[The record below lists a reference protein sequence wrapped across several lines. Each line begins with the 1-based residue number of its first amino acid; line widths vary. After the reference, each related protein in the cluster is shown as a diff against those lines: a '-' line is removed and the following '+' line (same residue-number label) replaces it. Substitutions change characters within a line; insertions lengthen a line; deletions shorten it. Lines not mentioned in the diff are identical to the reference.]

1 MKKAKK
7 ILLIMIFII
16 LNFSL
21 LNIYKVRNLK
31 VSATN
36 DIVETNTIKISS
48 GRTFS
53 LLLSKDGVVYAW
65 GLIGESNNPSYC
77 KKFVN
82 PTNISKDIE
91 LANDDCF
98 IDIFSGEQHCFLL
111 SNSGRVFCMGSGEK
125 KQFGYSDFYF
135 KTTPTEI
142 TSMFSLQNDDK
153 ITYISC
159 GDDFNI
165 ALTAKH
171 KVLSF
176 GKNENGQLGINTNT
190 IDQTVYDI
198 TNNFNLDNNDY
209 IVNVKSGA
217 SHSLAYSKNGNIYS
231 WGDNSFGQLGFKD
244 KEFKQMPTLIEQIK
258 DNVIDISCGRYTSY
272 VLTNQANLY
281 GFGSNAYGQLANHET
296 IITSSYKDYP
306 YIMNGNFDFETN
318 EFIIDIEANYYYG
331 FIKTSLNNYY
341 SFGENSSGQL
351 GNSTTLTTSYPQK
364 FNYLSSLPA
373 GDEINS
379 IACGKDHCIASSKNG
394 HILAWGSNLQGQLS
408 EDYTV
413 TQAYIK
419 ALDITK
425 NFPPII
431 VISMSASSVKYKDY
445 KFDVNAYYLDN
456 EQIEEMYYYVNE
468 TTTYPKSNWIQFG
481 KEISVNE
488 GEGKKY
494 IHIKIVSKKETY
506 YYTSNPIILDHV
518 APEIEMFTKDCKPF
532 SEKYANGPI
541 TVNVIDDNEEIEIIY
556 TLNEKKYKEN
566 NKSIS
571 LYQDGNY
578 SIYAKDG
585 ASNFSVAIEFTIDT
599 ILPTIT
605 KIDNKSFAGTS
616 YSTRE
621 GNITIE
627 GSEALACYNLGYKGV
642 KESQYQ
648 ALNDNETTFN
658 IKLKKG
664 VNTLTIY
671 DLAGNESK
679 TYEIIY
685 SPRFFQDTQ
694 LLLFVFSSLVAL
706 FIGIIIIV
714 YAIKHKKNLVK

>member
-1 MKKAKK
+1 MKKVKK

-16 LNFSL
+16 LNISL
-21 LNIYKVRNLK
+21 LNMYKIRNLK
-31 VSATN
+31 VNAAN

-91 LANDDCF
+91 LENDDCF

-125 KQFGYSDFYF
+125 KQFGYSDYYF

-209 IVNVKSGA
+209 IINVKSGA

-244 KEFKQMPTLIEQIK
+244 KTVKEMPTQIEQIK
-258 DNVIDISCGRYTSY
+258 DSVIDVACGRYTSY

-318 EFIIDIEANYYYG
+318 EYIVGIKANYYYG

-364 FNYLSSLPA
+364 FNYLTSLPI
-373 GDEINS
+373 GDEIND
-379 IACGKDHCIASSKNG
+379 IACGKDHCIASSKSG
-394 HILAWGSNLQGQLS
+394 HVLAWGSNLQGQLS
-408 EDYTV
+408 EDNTI
-413 TQAYIK
+413 TQAYVK
-419 ALDITK
+419 AIDITK

-431 VISMSASSVKYKDY
+431 LIMMSSSSVKYKNY
-445 KFDVNAYYLDN
+445 IFDVNAYYLDN

-468 TTTYPKSNWIQFG
+468 STTPPKNNWIQFE
-481 KEISVNE
+481 KSINLSE

-494 IHIKIVSKKETY
+494 IHIKIDSKKETY
-506 YYTSNPIILDHV
+506 YFTSNPIILDH
-518 APEIEMFTKDCKPF
+518 IEPKIELLNKNKEVFN
-532 SEKYANGPI
+532 EKYSNSTISA
-541 TVNVIDDNEEIEIIY
+541 NVIDDNDEIEIIY
-556 TLNEKKYKEN
+556 TLDGETFKEKGKN
-566 NKSIS
+566 IS
-571 LYQDGNY
+571 LYKDGNY
-578 SIYAKDG
+578 TIYAKDG
-585 ASNFSVAIEFTIDT
+585 AGNTSVAIEFTIDT

-605 KIDNKSFAGTS
+605 KIDNKEFAGTS

-621 GNITIE
+621 QNITIE
-627 GSEALACYNLGYKGV
+627 GSEALVCYNLGYKGV
-642 KESQYQ
+642 KESQYL
-648 ALNDNETTFN
+648 AINDNDTTFN
-658 IKLKKG
+658 IRLKKG

-714 YAIKHKKNLVK
+714 YVIKHKKNLIK

>member
-1 MKKAKK
+1 MKRIKTL
-7 ILLIMIFII
+7 ILMMLLS
-16 LNFSL
+16 LNFTFL
-21 LNIYKVRNLK
+21 GNYKNETLK
-31 VSATN
+31 INATN
-36 DIVETNTIKISS
+36 NDEEIVPIKISS

-53 LLLSKDGVVYAW
+53 LLLSKDNVVYAW
-65 GLIGESNNPSYC
+65 GLWGDGSNVSYS
-77 KKFVN
+77 KKLIN
-82 PTNISKDIE
+82 PTNISKDINLE
-91 LANDDCF
+91 VDDA
-98 IDIFSGEQHCFLL
+98 IVDIFSGEQHCFIL
-111 SNSGRVFCMGSGEK
+111 SKQGRVFCMGSGEK
-125 KQFGYSDFYF
+125 KQFGYSDYFF
-135 KTTPTEI
+135 KTTPTEL
-142 TSMFSLQNDDK
+142 TSMFSLESDDK

-171 KVLSF
+171 KILSF
-176 GKNENGQLGINTNT
+176 GKNENGQLGISANS
-190 IDQTVYDI
+190 IEQTVYDI
-198 TNNFNLDNNDY
+198 TNNFNLDANDY
-209 IVNVKSGA
+209 IINVKSGA
-217 SHSLAYSKNGNIYS
+217 SHSLAYSKNGNVYS

-244 KEFKQMPTLIEQIK
+244 KTFKETPTLIEQIK

-296 IITSSYKDYP
+296 IITSAYKDYP
-306 YIMNGNFDFETN
+306 YIMNGNFDLQTN
-318 EFIIDIEANYYYG
+318 EYIVDIESAYYYG
-331 FIKTSLNNYY
+331 FVKTSLNNYY

-351 GNSTTLTTSYPQK
+351 GNSSTLTTSYPQK
-364 FNYLSSLPA
+364 FNYLTSLPA

-379 IACGKDHCIASSKNG
+379 IACGKDHCIASSKSG

-408 EDYTV
+408 EDYTI

-431 VISMSASSVKYKDY
+431 VISMSTSSVKYKDY
-445 KFDVNAYYLDN
+445 KFDINAYYLDN

-468 TTTYPKSNWIQFG
+468 TTTYPKSNWIQFD
-481 KEISVNE
+481 KEISVSE

-494 IHIKIVSKKETY
+494 IHVKIVSKKETY

-518 APEIEMFTKDCKPF
+518 EPKIEMLTKDSKSF

-541 TVNVIDDNEEIEIIY
+541 IVNVIDDNEKIEIIY
-556 TLNEKKYKEN
+556 TLNGKEYKEN

-585 ASNFSVAIEFTIDT
+585 ASNYSVAIEFTIDT

-621 GNITIE
+621 SNITIE

-671 DLAGNESK
+671 DLAGNESV

-694 LLLFVFSSLVAL
+694 LLLLVFSSLVAL
-706 FIGIIIIV
+706 FVGIIIIV
-714 YAIKHKKNLVK
+714 YIIKHKKNLIK